1 MKSLLKTL
9 YIKLRRALA
18 WGYRYRVATRCRS
31 HGAGLTV
38 NFYSTVTATTVLG
51 TNVNFNGMTIR
62 GAGKVLIGD
71 NFHSGQDCLIL
82 TDNHNYDC
90 GTAIPYDSTVIS
102 RDVRIHDNVWLGDR
116 VIILGGVTLEEGA
129 IVQAGSVVTKSVPK
143 YAIVGGHPAQVFK
156 YRDREHYDRLKAEGR
171 FH

>member
-1 MKSLLKTL
+1 MKFSLKTL
-9 YIKLRRALA
+9 YRKLRRILT
-18 WGYRYRVATRCRS
+18 WVYRYRVLVRCRE
-31 HGAGLTV
+31 HGVGLTV
-38 NFYSTVTATTVLG
+38 NFYSTVTASTVLG
-51 TNVNFNGMTIR
+51 NNVNFNGMRIR
-62 GAGKVLIGD
+62 GTGKVWIGD

-82 TDNHNYDC
+82 TDNHNYDY

-102 RDVRIHDNVWLGDR
+102 RDVCIHDNVWLGDR